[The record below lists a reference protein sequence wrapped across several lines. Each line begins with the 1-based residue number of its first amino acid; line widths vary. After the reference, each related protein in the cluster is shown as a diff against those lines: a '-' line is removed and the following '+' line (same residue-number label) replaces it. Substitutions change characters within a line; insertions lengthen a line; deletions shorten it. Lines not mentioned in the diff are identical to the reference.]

1 MNMKALFL
9 TNEYPPHVYGGA
21 GVHVDYLSRELAK
34 LIEVEVRCFGDQE
47 SLGTNP
53 AVRGFELSTDDY
65 TCPKPLRSVFGA
77 VQRSLDFNT
86 ENITADLVH
95 CHTWYSHL
103 GGILA
108 KMNYGIPLVITVH
121 SLEPLRPWK
130 REQLGGGY
138 DFTVWLEK
146 TALEMADAVI
156 AVSNGTKADLE
167 RLFEIK
173 PERLHVIYNG
183 IDLEEYRPTQKTDA
197 LIRYGIDPKR
207 PYLLFV
213 GRITR
218 QKGIIHLARAIPHMD
233 PDFQI
238 VLCAGAPDTPEIAA
252 EMKAA
257 VSEAQG
263 KRSDIIWIE
272 EMVDKKTVHQL
283 YAGAAV
289 FCCPSI
295 YEPFGIINLEAMAC
309 ETAVVASAVGG
320 IKEVVVD
327 GETGFLVPVE
337 QMLESPFEPTNPE
350 KFERDLAARINQL
363 MADPALQEK
372 FGSAGRKRAEEK
384 FGWSAIAQETER
396 LYGSLLGR

>member
-1 MNMKALFL
+1 MKTLFL
-9 TNEYPPHVYGGA
+9 TNEYPPRLYGGA

-34 LIEVEVRCFGDQE
+34 LMEVEVRCFGDQR

-53 AVRGFELSTDDY
+53 AVRGFELNTSDY
-65 TCPKPLRSVFGA
+65 TCPKSLSSVFGA

-86 ENITADLVH
+86 TAIAADIVH
-95 CHTWYSHL
+95 CHTWYSHF

-108 KMNYGIPLVITVH
+108 KLNYGMPLVITVH

-130 REQLGGGY
+130 REQLGNGY

-156 AVSNGTKADLE
+156 AVSNGTKTDLE
-167 RLFEIK
+167 RLFCIQ
-173 PERLHVIYNG
+173 PSRLHVIYNG
-183 IDLEEYRPTQKTDA
+183 IDLEEYRSTDRTDA
-197 LIRYGIDPKR
+197 LVSRGIDPAR

-218 QKGIIHLARAIPHMD
+218 QKGIIHLVRAIQFMD
-233 PDFQI
+233 ANFQI
-238 VLCAGAPDTPEIAA
+238 VLCAGAPDTPEIEA

-257 VSEAQG
+257 VNEAQARRKG
-263 KRSDIIWIE
+263 IIWLD
-272 EMVDKKTVHQL
+272 EMVDKETIHQL
-283 YAGAAV
+283 YTRAGV

-327 GETGFLVPVE
+327 GETGFLVPLE
-337 QMLESPFEPTNPE
+337 QMSESPFEATNPQ
-350 KFERDLAARINQL
+350 KFERDLAERINQV
-363 MADPALQEK
+363 MASPELQKK
-372 FGSAGRKRAEEK
+372 FGGAGRKRAEEK
-384 FGWSAIAQETER
+384 FGWPAIARQTEQLYHQLLETN
-396 LYGSLLGR
+396 